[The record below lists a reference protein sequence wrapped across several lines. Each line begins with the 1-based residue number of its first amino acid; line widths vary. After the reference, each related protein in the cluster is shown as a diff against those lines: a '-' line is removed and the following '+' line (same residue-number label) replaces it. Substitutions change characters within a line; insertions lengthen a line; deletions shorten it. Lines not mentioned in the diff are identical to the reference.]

1 MSDESGDG
9 ERGGKGPLRRTLDLC
24 FFAPVGAAVTLA
36 EEMPELIEKGRRRVE
51 LQLGNAHVVGRF
63 VVHKGRRDLAGRIE
77 DILNNG
83 VEAARAAVE
92 AEKAA
97 ASSAR
102 ATAPDAPDAAGA
114 PGAADTADAADAADA
129 AVQKAASDA
138 PAVPATPA
146 APVVPTPKPAPDP
159 LAEATVQRALA
170 DYDTLSAS
178 QVVRRLENL
187 GKEELR
193 AVRRYE
199 ASHRNRRTILNR
211 ASQLLDSGVAGPAAG

>member
-1 MSDESGDG
+1 VSDEAGGG
-9 ERGGKGPLRRTLDLC
+9 EGSGKGPLRRTLDLC
-24 FFAPVGAAVTLA
+24 LFAPVGAAVTLA
-36 EEMPELIEKGRRRVE
+36 EELPELIEKGRRRVE

-77 DILNNG
+77 EILNNG
-83 VEAARAAVE
+83 VEAARAAE
-92 AEKAA
+92 RAERA
-97 ASSAR
+97 ASSS
-102 ATAPDAPDAAGA
+102 ATADGADAPDF
-114 PGAADTADAADAADA
+114 ADAAG
-129 AVQKAASDA
+129 QKVVPNA
-138 PAVPATPA
+138 PAAATTPTA
-146 APVVPTPKPAPDP
+146 TAPVVPTPEPASDP

-170 DYDTLSAS
+170 NYDTLSAS

-211 ASQLLDSGVAGPAAG
+211 ASQLLESGAAGPSAG

>member
-1 MSDESGDG
+1 MSDEPGDG

-114 PGAADTADAADAADA
+114 AGAADTADAADE
-129 AVQKAASDA
+129 KAASDA
-138 PAVPATPA
+138 PAARATPA
-146 APVVPTPKPAPDP
+146 APVVHTPKPVPDP
-159 LAEATVQRALA
+159 FAEATVQRALA

-187 GKEELR
+187 GKEELG

-211 ASQLLDSGVAGPAAG
+211 LGHH

>member
-1 MSDESGDG
+1 VSDEPGDG

-36 EEMPELIEKGRRRVE
+36 EELPELIEKGRRRVE

-92 AEKAA
+92 AERAA
-97 ASSAR
+97 APP
-102 ATAPDAPDAAGA
+102 ATAAAPDAADAAGV
-114 PGAADTADAADAADA
+114 ADTAGVADAADAADEK
-129 AVQKAASDA
+129 AVSDA
-138 PAVPATPA
+138 PAAPTTPA
-146 APVVPTPKPAPDP
+146 AAVVHTPEPAPDP
-159 LAEATVQRALA
+159 FAEATVQRALA

-187 GKEELR
+187 GDEELQ

-211 ASQLLDSGVAGPAAG
+211 ASQLLDSGAAEPSAG

>member
-1 MSDESGDG
+1 MSDESGGG

-97 ASSAR
+97 ASSGR
-102 ATAPDAPDAAGA
+102 ATAPDAPDA
-114 PGAADTADAADAADA
+114 PGAAGAADAADA